1 MYVIRQLQKTI
12 DNLNAELDDE
22 KAESSRKDSE
32 PSALSNLLK
41 DKERLLVEASEL
53 TTLWKSTWTI
63 WTTC

>member
-1 MYVIRQLQKTI
+1 LYVIRQLQKTI

-53 TTLWKSTWTI
+53 TTL
-63 WTTC
+63 